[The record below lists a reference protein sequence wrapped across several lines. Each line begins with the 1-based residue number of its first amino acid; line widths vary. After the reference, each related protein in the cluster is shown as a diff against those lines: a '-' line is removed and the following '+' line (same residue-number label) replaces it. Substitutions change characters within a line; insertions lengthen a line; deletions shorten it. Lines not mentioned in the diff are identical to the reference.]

1 MALTLTEQEIRNQ
14 LGAYLT
20 KPLAITSGVLS
31 TQKTSSVTSIGEG
44 GVQGKWVFGPNGS
57 IQMFDSAGNLSI
69 YLGFEDTV

>member
-1 MALTLTEQEIRNQ
+1 MALTLTAEDVRNQ

-20 KPLAITSGVLS
+20 KPLIVETGVLS
-31 TQKTSSVTSIGEG
+31 TQQTSSVTSIGEG

-69 YLGFEDTV
+69 YLGFEDL

>member
-31 TQKTSSVTSIGEG
+31 TQQTSSVTSVGEG
-44 GVQGKWVFGPNGS
+44 GVQGKWVFGINGQ
-57 IQMFDSAGNLSI
+57 IIVPDGTNNRVLI
-69 YLGFEDTV
+69 GKLN